1 MPTVIGITPAMGPP
15 FASSA
20 GVPFVPFAPEIG
32 LSWVMQASGVM
43 PCTCPSALL
52 MLASARSRAARK
64 EMVTCRMRTSS
75 RFGPLALRPK
85 VHKTYTL
92 ARIGV
97 HRSWALTPEPSN
109 ATEVPYARIRSARL
123 PAFTGTDRDAL
134 RLMRVGARQ
143 APTSIGGGKM
153 IPFWALIVLAGS
165 AVVAVLLMLAARRF
179 AAKDGF
185 LADTVPAA
193 AVFGVL
199 GVAFAVLLAF
209 VMFLAFE
216 NYIRAREG
224 ASREA
229 VAISELDRI
238 TGLLPAPQGEQ
249 LRNDLVCYARAVI
262 SDEWS
267 RMREGHESELV
278 VGWLARM
285 ESTVDTIPLD
295 SVRAEVAVNHWLDE
309 MAVRREG
316 RRARLAEATPSIPV
330 VVWLTLV
337 LGAGLTIAYLVVFA
351 DRRER
356 WWTQAVMVGSL
367 TALIVAGLLV
377 VSFLDHPYW
386 EDGAYIGPSEMAT
399 TLRLIEADIEADSA
413 AMPTCDEQGRPT

>member
-1 MPTVIGITPAMGPP
+1 
-15 FASSA
+15 
-20 GVPFVPFAPEIG
+20 
-32 LSWVMQASGVM
+32 
-43 PCTCPSALL
+43 
-52 MLASARSRAARK
+52 
-64 EMVTCRMRTSS
+64 
-75 RFGPLALRPK
+75 
-85 VHKTYTL
+85 
-92 ARIGV
+92 
-97 HRSWALTPEPSN
+97 
-109 ATEVPYARIRSARL
+109 
-123 PAFTGTDRDAL
+123 
-134 RLMRVGARQ
+134 
-143 APTSIGGGKM
+143 M

-216 NYIRAREG
+216 NYIRAHEG

-238 TGLLPAPQGEQ
+238 TRLFPAPQRDE
-249 LRNDLVCYARAVI
+249 LRNDLACYARAVV

-267 RMREGHESELV
+267 TMREGHESDLV
-278 VGWLARM
+278 VGWLARI

-295 SVRAEVAVNHWLDE
+295 SVRTEVALNHWLDE

-316 RRARLAEATPSIPV
+316 RRARLAEATPTIPV

-337 LGAGLTIAYLVVFA
+337 LGAGLTIAYLAVFA

-367 TALIVAGLLV
+367 TTLIVAGLLV
-377 VSFLDHPYW
+377 VSFLDHPYL
-386 EDGAYIGPSEMAT
+386 EDGAYIGPTEMAT
-399 TLRLIEADIEADSA
+399 TLRLIEADIEADPP
-413 AMPTCDEQGRPT
+413 AMPTCDEHGRPT